1 MEYASRDILLNS
13 FGVSDLEGLKQRLR
27 CMPENEIL
35 LELDRITEE
44 ARQKG
49 EELDPHITLIY
60 YEVMD
65 ELHPISIPKN
75 AKTKAKERFAKD
87 YPEYMMPLSGGN
99 HPAKVKNVSFHLH
112 TRRAVIIAALVAV
125 FTLGSVAVAFDLPH
139 RLIVWGEE
147 TFHINAGRG
156 SDMRLESPTGE
167 GFYTLEDAL
176 SFHNVS
182 TCTPQWLPARF
193 KLESVAVNEAE
204 YWTSFIAVFNSIDE
218 STDSCVIKI
227 MKYKDPTLSPDLTY
241 EDNGAGN
248 RETKIVGDL
257 TLQITENNN
266 LYRISWE
273 SGNCLGSI
281 VGIFSEDEV
290 NEIIEHI
297 E

>member
-1 MEYASRDILLNS
+1 MEYASRDILLDS
-13 FGVSDLEGLKQRLR
+13 FGVSDLQGLKQRLR
-27 CMPENEIL
+27 CMPENEIF

-44 ARQKG
+44 ARQKE

-75 AKTKAKERFAKD
+75 AKAKAKARFAKD
-87 YPEYMMPLSGGN
+87 YPEYMMGGN
-99 HPAKVKNVSFHLH
+99 YPSKVQTVSFHLH

-125 FTLGSVAVAFDLPH
+125 FALGSVAVAFDLPQH
-139 RLIVWGEE
+139 LIVWGEE

-176 SFHNVS
+176 SFYNVS

-193 KLESVAVNEAE
+193 KLESVAVNESE
-204 YWTSFIAVFNSIDE
+204 YWTSFIAVFNSVDE

-227 MKYKDPTLSPDLTY
+227 MKYDDPTLSPNLTY

-248 RETKIVGDL
+248 RETKIAGDL
-257 TLQITENNN
+257 ALQITENNN

-273 SGNCLGSI
+273 SGSCLSSI